1 MSDITVCTASDCSQH
16 SKCGR
21 HKWNAKIN
29 PFYQSYSDFSQ
40 MCRDDNQ
47 YIMLMEKEK
56 RSGDSIDYISR

>member
-1 MSDITVCTASDCSQH
+1 MSDITVCTASDCSYH

-40 MCRDDNQ
+40 ICRDDNQ
-47 YIMLMEKEK
+47 YIMRIGKEK
-56 RSGDSIDYISR
+56 GSGDSVDCINR